1 MTLTVIEHAGVPF
14 RRHRYPIIPRQ
25 DPSCS
30 RTGFHGPLIGRK
42 LECFALQGIRYC
54 PPPNSANFIIP
65 RRRGVGRERK
75 EERNEA
81 KESEIE
87 LGGFRINRLIKSIRT
102 GIMEESGMEEERE
115 GRKEWC
121 GMVKKL
127 LNEGAIEKKLAG

>member
-1 MTLTVIEHAGVPF
+1 MLA
-14 RRHRYPIIPRQ
+14 
-25 DPSCS
+25 
-30 RTGFHGPLIGRK
+30 
-42 LECFALQGIRYC
+42 
-54 PPPNSANFIIP
+54 
-65 RRRGVGRERK
+65 ERK

-121 GMVKKL
+121 GTVKKL

>member
-1 MTLTVIEHAGVPF
+1 MSPFVAIDILSSRGKIHLAHARDSTALLSEENSSASLCREFDTVRHQTLPILSSLVVGV
-14 RRHRYPIIPRQ
+14 
-25 DPSCS
+25 
-30 RTGFHGPLIGRK
+30 L
-42 LECFALQGIRYC
+42 A
-54 PPPNSANFIIP
+54 
-65 RRRGVGRERK
+65 ERK

-121 GMVKKL
+121 GTVKKL